1 MKDNYKAKTPFFN
14 LDNGSMLL
22 LLVFLGCSF
31 FFLFISHFFVY
42 LFNGKDLTTYIKS

>member
-31 FFLFISHFFVY
+31 FFSVYISFLCIFIQR
-42 LFNGKDLTTYIKS
+42 